1 LWLLAKGDVWW
12 KLSDLDLSSSPV
24 AKTVKNLPAMQE
36 TCVRF
41 LCQED
46 PVVKGMLPTPV
57 FLPGEFHGQRSLLGY
72 CPWGN
77 RELHTSEQL
86 IHTQLSFREVDF
98 E

>member
-1 LWLLAKGDVWW
+1 MSGGSF
-12 KLSDLDLSSSPV
+12 SDLDLSSSPV

-36 TCVRF
+36 TWVRF

-57 FLPGEFHGQRSLLGY
+57 FLPEEFYGQRSLMGY
-72 CPWGN
+72 CLWGSK
-77 RELHTSEQL
+77 ELHSSEQL